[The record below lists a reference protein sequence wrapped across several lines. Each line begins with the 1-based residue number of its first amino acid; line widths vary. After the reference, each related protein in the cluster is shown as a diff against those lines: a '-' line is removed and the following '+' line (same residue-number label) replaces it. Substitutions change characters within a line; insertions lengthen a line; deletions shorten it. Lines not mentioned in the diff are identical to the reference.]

1 MERHLNNPDVD
12 NEGGQNGGRSDNGG
26 GSGDGCDGGTF
37 E

>member
-1 MERHLNNPDVD
+1 MATIDVD
-12 NEGGQNGGRSDNGG
+12 HGGGQNGGRSDNGG